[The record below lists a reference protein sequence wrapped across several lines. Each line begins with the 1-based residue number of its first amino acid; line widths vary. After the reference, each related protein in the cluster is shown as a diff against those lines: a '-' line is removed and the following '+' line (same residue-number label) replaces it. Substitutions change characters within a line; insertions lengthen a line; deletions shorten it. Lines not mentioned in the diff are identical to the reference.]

1 MLSNVKLSSV
11 KVDYYDPDR
20 VRFLIEQYCTEHKIK
35 KAEYAVLIGLR
46 PESLSRVISRQRL
59 FTGDTGENRSL
70 GQCVCKRSCGRRSS
84 WGEGT
89 VAFYQAKNT
98 IFRSAY
104 EKVNI

>member
-46 PESLSRVISRQRL
+46 PESLSRVIAGKGSSPETL
-59 FTGDTGENRSL
+59 AKIAAL
-70 GQCVCKRSCGRRSS
+70 GNVSVKDLVVDAPAGVKEQLRSS
-84 WGEGT
+84 GKKHNLP
-89 VAFYQAKNT
+89 VC
-98 IFRSAY
+98 
-104 EKVNI
+104 V